1 MGEEGGGGRKRER
14 ERERGSCR
22 TRVIF
27 ALTHCKSRFPLL
39 FFFVDRWKGF
49 PQSQEKERESV
60 MRRHFEVKREL
71 DKKIVEVLDFF
82 LLLLIINLR
91 LVSISL
97 DLWNSSFEFV
107 VN

>member
-1 MGEEGGGGRKRER
+1 VPLWGARREWEKRGGQEERER

-71 DKKIVEVLDFF
+71 DKKIVEVLDCFII
-82 LLLLIINLR
+82 IINL
-91 LVSISL
+91 
-97 DLWNSSFEFV
+97 D
-107 VN
+107 